1 MKPILQGFA
10 LVYLGVAIAALSVWA
25 YREIRFR
32 LTLRGLLRD
41 AYEAHRSDEGVMW

>member
-1 MKPILQGFA
+1 MKPVLQGFA
-10 LVYLGVAIAALSVWA
+10 LAYLGVAIAALAVWA

-41 AYEAHRSDEGVMW
+41 AYEAHESHGEVMY

>member
-10 LVYLGVAIAALSVWA
+10 LVYLGVAIAALAVWA
-25 YREIRFR
+25 YHEIRFR

-41 AYEAHRSDEGVMW
+41 ANEASEGFGEVMF